1 MNINSEI
8 VIKQHYFYDLVKSP
22 YFDILSPQIIGE
34 KLYDFRKTLGVT
46 KQQLLLGRG
55 ILRIGDISLIESGKE
70 PRPIMWKKY
79 ISLLLNYSNQ
89 LKF

>member
-8 VIKQHYFYDLVKSP
+8 VIKQHYFNDLVNSP

-34 KLYDFRKTLGVT
+34 MLYDFRKTLGVT

-55 ILRIGDISLIESGKE
+55 ILQIRDISLIECGKE
-70 PRPIMWKKY
+70 TRPIMWKKY